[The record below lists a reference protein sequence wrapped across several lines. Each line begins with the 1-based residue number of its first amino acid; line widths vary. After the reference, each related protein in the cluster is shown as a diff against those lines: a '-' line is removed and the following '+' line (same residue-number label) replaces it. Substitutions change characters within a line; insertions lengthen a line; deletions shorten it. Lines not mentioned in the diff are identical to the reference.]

1 VQLDRTTGAGTGGRK
16 VTRRNFIVW
25 YLAGLLTAFALA
37 VLAPLL
43 VYIWPTGAKVK
54 NAIISVTL
62 KTPLNK
68 LADQSVVQF
77 NAPNEM
83 GFKMVDGGGDNYPGK
98 VTFGG
103 YAIRLGGTI
112 LVLSVT
118 CSHLGCSVDFETSG
132 HYFHCPCHGS
142 EFFINGALKH
152 GPAQAP
158 LSHLGWKLGSSPS
171 EIQVEGYSLPGV
183 A

>member
-1 VQLDRTTGAGTGGRK
+1 MQLDRTTGSGTGGPK

-25 YLAGLLTAFALA
+25 YLAGLLTAFAVA
-37 VLAPLL
+37 VIAPLL
-43 VYIWPTGAKVK
+43 VYIWPTDAKVK
-54 NAIISVTL
+54 AATITVKL
-62 KTPLNK
+62 QTPLNK
-68 LADQSVVQF
+68 LTNQNVTQF
-77 NAPNEM
+77 NAPSQM

-103 YAIRLGGTI
+103 YAIRLGSTI

-118 CSHLGCSVDFETSG
+118 CSHLGCSVDFETAG

-142 EFFINGALKH
+142 EFYINGALKH

-158 LSHLGWKLGSSPS
+158 LSHLGWKLGGNPS